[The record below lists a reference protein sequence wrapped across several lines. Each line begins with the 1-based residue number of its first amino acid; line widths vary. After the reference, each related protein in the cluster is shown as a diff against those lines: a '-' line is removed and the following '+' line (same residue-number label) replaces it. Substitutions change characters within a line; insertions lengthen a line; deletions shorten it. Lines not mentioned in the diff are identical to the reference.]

1 MKWQF
6 EISDCPRNSRYP
18 VIATQ
23 IGDNGVRKGPFY
35 LTINDLIQA
44 LESGTKSFN
53 FLAEDSISDRTP
65 ILPIGTIRY
74 ATNQTKTVAVVSME
88 IDKKYWDIRYEDDK
102 NFYTLGFPR
111 MVVQYTVDLN
121 EGYLSNMKIFAV
133 KDDKKPITD
142 TTPLFRFPFPNVH
155 DNGSVCWGK
164 NERIQVKSLVE
175 LERGFQW
182 FVSAPF
188 NEDLGVKTTL
198 GIPNFRMYIEKFEN
212 QPFQD
217 EWLIEMNKTF
227 GDIK

>member
-65 ILPIGTIRY
+65 ILPKGTIRY
-74 ATNQTKTVAVVSME
+74 ATNRTKTVVVVSME

-111 MVVQYTVDLN
+111 MIVQYTVN
-121 EGYLSNMKIFAV
+121 MSEGYLSNMKIFAV
-133 KDDKKPITD
+133 KDDKKPIID
-142 TTPLFRFPFPNVH
+142 TTPLFQFPFPNVH